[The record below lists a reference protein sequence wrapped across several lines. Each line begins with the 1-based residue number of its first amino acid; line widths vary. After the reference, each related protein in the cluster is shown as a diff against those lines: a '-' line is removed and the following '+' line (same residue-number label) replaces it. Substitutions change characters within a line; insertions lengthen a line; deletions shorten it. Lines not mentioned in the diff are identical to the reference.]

1 MAQAKKIF
9 AAAVAY
15 NPKKEN
21 YDFYTAV
28 AESEEFDAAMAL
40 E

>member
-1 MAQAKKIF
+1 MAQARKIF

-15 NPKKEN
+15 NPKKED
-21 YDFYTAV
+21 YDYYTAV
-28 AESEEFDAAMAL
+28 GESAEFEAIMAM